1 MIGFQNLKNE
11 NKKVEFFDKLKLS
24 YDLYKY
30 FLYVCF
36 VLGILKTD
44 KIGEMNMI
52 EPGPW
57 SRAARWTV
65 SS

>member
-24 YDLYKY
+24 YDLCKY

-52 EPGPW
+52 EPGP
-57 SRAARWTV
+57 
-65 SS
+65 

>member
-1 MIGFQNLKNE
+1 MIGFQNFKNE

-52 EPGPW
+52 EPGP
-57 SRAARWTV
+57 
-65 SS
+65 